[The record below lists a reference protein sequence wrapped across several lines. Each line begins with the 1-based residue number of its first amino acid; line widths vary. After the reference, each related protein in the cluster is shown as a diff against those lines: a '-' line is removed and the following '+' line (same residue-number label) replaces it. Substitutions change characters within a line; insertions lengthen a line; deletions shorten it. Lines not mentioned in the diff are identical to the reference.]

1 MLPEL
6 PGSHCRSQGLEWRV
20 PQHGQSPW
28 NPPPPGQ
35 GTGYKRTNKGPDLE
49 DLDSQQEE
57 DRYRLMLSRSDSENI
72 ANNYFRPKR
81 ASQIL
86 STDPMKTLGERPA
99 RLMPSSPSLSTLES
113 HRLGQERLSLSGP
126 VSSSVS

>member
-1 MLPEL
+1 MGRALGTP
-6 PGSHCRSQGLEWRV
+6 
-20 PQHGQSPW
+20 
-28 NPPPPGQ
+28 PPPPGQ